1 MTTKSIQLPSYLK
14 ALAVLL
20 LLIVLVFILIVGK
33 AILIPLA
40 LGGFFAVLF
49 TPLSLLMERYRFP
62 RVLSCTLSL
71 LLMIAITAALLSF
84 IVGNL
89 IGFSKD
95 FADISDR
102 INALTYEID
111 SWTATTLGFKAK
123 LADQLD
129 TEALLNLVNRNSGSL
144 SSFAINAIGSLS
156 SLVLIPIFMFFFLL
170 YRDHLAN
177 VMVTLY
183 PTTEA
188 AEVKQKIGSL
198 RRVVLNYI
206 TGVGKVMVILAVLNI
221 SAYTII
227 GVDHAVFFGLIG
239 AVLNIIPYI
248 GPFIGALLPAAYA
261 ALTMDSLLSPLL
273 ILAVYQAIQL
283 LEGNF
288 LTPKIVGGQVNL
300 NAFVT
305 FLGLLLGASIW
316 GVAGMILIIPI
327 LAILREIFELS
338 DSTKPFALLLGEE
351 RSQKPPKPIS
361 DEEPTA

>member
-1 MTTKSIQLPSYLK
+1 M
-14 ALAVLL
+14 
-20 LLIVLVFILIVGK
+20 
-33 AILIPLA
+33 
-40 LGGFFAVLF
+40 
-49 TPLSLLMERYRFP
+49 
-62 RVLSCTLSL
+62 
-71 LLMIAITAALLSF
+71 SF
-84 IVGNL
+84 IVGNV

-95 FADISDR
+95 FADVSSR

-111 SWTATTLGFKAK
+111 TWTAATLGLQTK

-129 TEALLNLVNRNSGSL
+129 TEALLDLLNRNSSSL
-144 SSFAINAIGSLS
+144 SSFAINAIGSMS

-188 AEVKQKIGSL
+188 AEVKQKIGNL
-198 RRVVLNYI
+198 RKVVLNYV
-206 TGVGKVMVILAVLNI
+206 TGMGKVMVILAVLNI
-221 SAYTII
+221 SAYSII

-261 ALTMDSLLSPLL
+261 ALTMDSLLSPVL

-283 LEGNF
+283 IEGNF

-300 NAFVT
+300 NAFIT

-351 RSQKPPKPIS
+351 RNQKPPKPIS
-361 DEEPTA
+361 DEKSAA